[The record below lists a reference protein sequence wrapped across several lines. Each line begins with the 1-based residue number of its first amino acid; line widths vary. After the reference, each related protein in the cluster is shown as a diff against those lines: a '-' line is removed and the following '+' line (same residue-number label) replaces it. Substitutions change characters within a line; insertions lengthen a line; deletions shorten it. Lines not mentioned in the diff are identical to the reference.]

1 MRHLFEW
8 PVRTVA
14 ALLMV
19 LAPLTGVAQ
28 NMVGCPILTHGYGP
42 FDYRTATQEQ
52 KNLVEGAH
60 FLPMVENL
68 IRGHRGYLGGDIEYT
83 LRAFPNHP
91 RALMSMMRLFE
102 RNKMVIPQGAK
113 APLRCYFEH
122 AIEFRPDDP
131 IPYTLYGIHLLKM
144 GDTAKAKENL
154 EMAASLDDSNP
165 NTNYNLGLAYLQLKQ
180 YDRALSFAHKAYG
193 TGFPLPGLKNAL
205 MREGKWREPPPPIEE
220 SGASEPKAAPAQS
233 ERP

>member
-1 MRHLFEW
+1 MQFLLDW
-8 PVRTVA
+8 RTRLV
-14 ALLMV
+14 MV
-19 LAPLTGVAQ
+19 LAAMLPGLAQAQ
-28 NMVGCPILTHGYGP
+28 NLIGCPVMTHGYGP

-68 IRGHRGYLGGDIEYT
+68 VRGHRGYLGGDIDYT

-113 APLRCYFEH
+113 APLRCYFEQ
-122 AIEFRPDDP
+122 AIEFRSDDP
-131 IPYTLYGIHLLKM
+131 IPYTLYGIHLLKI
-144 GDTAKAKENL
+144 GDTVKAKENL
-154 EMAASLDDSNP
+154 EMAASLDDTNP

-180 YDRALSFAHKAYG
+180 YDRALTFAHKAYG
-193 TGFPLPGLKNAL
+193 AGFPLPGLKNAL
-205 MREGKWREPPPPIEE
+205 VREGKWREPPPVEE
-220 SGASEPKAAPAQS
+220 SGASEPKAAPAQA